1 MCGINGFNFND
12 HGLIEKMVQTTRHRG
27 PDGSGFYVDDDIS
40 LGHNLLA
47 ITNTPA
53 EGRQPFFSPDKN
65 YVLVYNGE
73 IYNYKELKTELES
86 KGCRFS
92 TQGDTEVLLYG
103 LMEEGI
109 DFMEKLDGM
118 FAFAFLDK
126 KAEKLYLARDR
137 MGIKPIYY
145 YFKNGKLIFSSEQ
158 KGIFVHSI
166 DRKLNLEALNI
177 FFTLGYV
184 PGPKTLISGINKV
197 CPGQILTFDL
207 KNKTLDEKW
216 FGHKERFEDIV
227 EFSADYLKELVGKS
241 VSAHT
246 MGLRPFGLYLSGGL
260 DSTVILHE
268 LVNHGVDT
276 VKTYT
281 TRFDTD
287 DESFNEDAEMA
298 SRLSNDYKIEHHEL
312 LINEDDF
319 INATEKVFETI
330 EEPRYNP
337 SIAAYW
343 LLAKYAS
350 KDIVVVLNGSGGDEL
365 FFGYP
370 KYFESRK
377 ISDRYKKYPGLLINL
392 WYNFSFLRKK
402 RIKFGHFLKL
412 DQSLDRWAYL
422 NKINFVLDDNLL
434 RFPLNL
440 DLYDLKKYLASIKNQ
455 IISDSLEDTENSI
468 AELDRLFWLSD
479 EEFLRTD
486 KITMNFGMEGRFP
499 LLAKEIVR
507 YANSIPSDKK
517 LAEGRSKSLIRQAY
531 KNYLPDYIINKKK
544 SGWRAPVVKWMHSKF
559 GRMVKEVLS
568 NHYYPPTSH
577 LFDLNLV
584 RKNYIDSIPKF
595 TTTNIKKFMPIFA
608 FQVWAE
614 KFKIRL

>member
-1 MCGINGFNFND
+1 MCGIHGFTFKD
-12 HGLIEKMVQTTRHRG
+12 PSLIEKMIKSTKHRG
-27 PDGSGFYVDDDIS
+27 PDGSGFYVDDKVS

-47 ITNTPA
+47 ITDTPA
-53 EGRQPFFSPDKN
+53 EGRQPFFSPDRDF
-65 YVLVYNGE
+65 VLIYNGE

-86 KGCRFS
+86 RGHRFG

-109 DFMEKLDGM
+109 DFVEKLDGM

-126 KAEKLYLARDR
+126 KAEKLYFVRDR
-137 MGIKPIYY
+137 MGMKPIYY
-145 YFKNGKLIFSSEQ
+145 YFKNGKLIFSSEL
-158 KGIFVHSI
+158 KGILVHNI
-166 DRKLNLEALNI
+166 DRKLDLEALNI

-197 CPGQILTFDL
+197 CPGQILTFDF
-207 KNKTLDEKW
+207 KNKTLGEKW
-216 FGHKERFEDIV
+216 FGNENRFNEYN
-227 EFSADYLKELVGKS
+227 EFNPDYLRKIIGQS

-298 SRLSNDYKIEHHEL
+298 GRLSNDYKIEHHEL

-319 INATEKVFETI
+319 ITATEKVFETV

-343 LLAKYAS
+343 LLAKHAS

-377 ISDRYKKYPGLLINL
+377 ISDRYKKYPGLLMNL
-392 WYNFSFLRKK
+392 WYNLSFLRKK

-440 DLYDLKKYLASIKNQ
+440 DLYDLKKYLASIKNP

-468 AELDRLFWLSD
+468 AELDRLFWLAD

-507 YANSIPSDKK
+507 YANSIASDKK
-517 LAEGRSKSLIRQAY
+517 LAEGRLKSLIRQAY
-531 KNYLPDYIINKKK
+531 KNHLPDYIINKKK
-544 SGWRAPVVKWMHSKF
+544 SGWRAPIVKWMHSKF

-568 NHYYPPTSH
+568 DHYYPPTSH
-577 LFDLNLV
+577 LFDLNSV
-584 RKNYIDSIPKF
+584 RENYIDSIPEF
-595 TTTNIKKFMPIFA
+595 TTINLKKFMPIFA
-608 FQVWAE
+608 FQIWAE